1 MGTTGQPLCL
11 MLFILAIDP
20 LRKMPGHVTDQ
31 GLLNPL
37 PLAVTKLRMFLY
49 ADDATIFVIPYR
61 ELIVIQ

>member
-1 MGTTGQPLCL
+1 

-20 LRKMPGHVTDQ
+20 LRKMLGHVTDQ

-37 PLAVTKLRMFLY
+37 PLAITKLRMFLY
-49 ADDATIFVIPYR
+49 VDEATIFVIPYR

>member
-1 MGTTGQPLCL
+1 

-20 LRKMPGHVTDQ
+20 LRKMLGHVIDQ

-37 PLAVTKLRMFLY
+37 PLAITKLRMFLY